1 MSFLRSVPAL
11 LRRFLCSSLVV
22 RCCSS
27 PRPRSLQLEEMMW
40 ASVRRKVLSGSSTTY
55 LVLEQSLPGTCFM
68 APLSRSYSNPL
79 KVVIMLDVFGS
90 LCILCLVCL
99 LHFCIM
105 ACIMCNVNSC

>member
-79 KVVIMLDVFGS
+79 KILPFERQSNNLRNVSFHGS
-90 LCILCLVCL
+90 LGKSIVNG
-99 LHFCIM
+99 IM
-105 ACIMCNVNSC
+105 GFAYLI